1 MKPIDLAAADKA
13 LDWLRQ
19 TEWVLPVRTQAA
31 IDLVTDAYEHLR
43 NKVTHLL
50 ATCDEAD
57 AAVKEDHFAD
67 RRALT
72 TGHIRRLLADK
83 EAA

>member
-1 MKPIDLAAADKA
+1 
-13 LDWLRQ
+13 
-19 TEWVLPVRTQAA
+19 
-31 IDLVTDAYEHLR
+31 VTDAYEHLR